1 MSLFP
6 ASPVL
11 RIGLY
16 MLLGALS
23 AIGLLIA
30 FAGAVAYLLIVIYPL
45 LAIWLAF
52 GLFVAVSAGTGRA
65 ARAYVYG
72 NLGVLAATVIVFIV
86 GIVVTTASYPRPSDP
101 PRAAAFLYPTLAVI
115 GLALGFAR
123 GWWGPVRH
131 SARSRSDRR

>member
-1 MSLFP
+1 MSWFP
-6 ASPVL
+6 KSPVL

-23 AIGLLIA
+23 AVGLLIA
-30 FAGAVAYLLIVIYPL
+30 FAGAVAYLVILIYPL

-52 GLFVAVSAGTGRA
+52 GLIVAVSPNARRM

-72 NLGVLAATVIVFIV
+72 NLGVLAATVVVFVV
-86 GIVVTTASYPRPSDP
+86 GIVVITASYPRPADP

-115 GLALGFAR
+115 GLGLGFAL
-123 GWWGPVRH
+123 GWQDPGRH
-131 SARSRSDRR
+131 SARSRSARR

>member
-30 FAGAVAYLLIVIYPL
+30 FAGAVAYLVIVIYPL

-72 NLGVLAATVIVFIV
+72 NLGVLAATVVVFIV
-86 GIVVTTASYPRPSDP
+86 GIVVTTAS
-101 PRAAAFLYPTLAVI
+101 
-115 GLALGFAR
+115 
-123 GWWGPVRH
+123 
-131 SARSRSDRR
+131 RSRSDRR

>member
-1 MSLFP
+1 RDGH
-6 ASPVL
+6 VT
-11 RIGLY
+11 GVQTC
-16 MLLGALS
+16 ALP
-23 AIGLLIA
+23 ILLIA
-30 FAGAVAYLLIVIYPL
+30 FAGAVAYLVIVIYPL
-45 LAIWLAF
+45 LAVWLAF

-123 GWWGPVRH
+123 GWWGLGRH

>member
-30 FAGAVAYLLIVIYPL
+30 FAGAVAYLVIVIYPL

-72 NLGVLAATVIVFIV
+72 NLDSLEVGGVQSRIQPDRGLTDAEGSGFDSCAALP
-86 GIVVTTASYPRPSDP
+86 GRYRPGKRSPR
-101 PRAAAFLYPTLAVI
+101 RA
-115 GLALGFAR
+115 
-123 GWWGPVRH
+123 
-131 SARSRSDRR
+131 

>member
-30 FAGAVAYLLIVIYPL
+30 FAGAVAYLVIVIYPL

-52 GLFVAVSAGTGRA
+52 GLMVAVSAGTGRA

-72 NLGVLAATVIVFIV
+72 NLGVLAATVVVFIV
-86 GIVVTTASYPRPSDP
+86 GIVITTASYPRPSDP